1 MGNSIVHGVLY
12 LHMLKGNSI
21 VHNLYSDR
29 YICPTNLDKLGFL
42 AEILIIFGAVL
53 KGKLNC
59 VYTQSLIVILW
70 TNISVIKKIDH
81 CVKLFS
87 KIQLSV
93 TDKRNRRIPL
103 TYIW

>member
-21 VHNLYSDR
+21 VHDLYSDR

-53 KGKLNC
+53 KVKLN
-59 VYTQSLIVILW
+59 
-70 TNISVIKKIDH
+70 
-81 CVKLFS
+81 
-87 KIQLSV
+87 
-93 TDKRNRRIPL
+93 
-103 TYIW
+103 